1 MMGDTAV
8 VYIQFFFLGGGG
20 GERESPLP
28 IGMETGGG
36 GFY

>member
-20 GERESPLP
+20 EDRGSPLP
-28 IGMETGGG
+28 RTRERNGAGIS
-36 GFY
+36 

>member
-20 GERESPLP
+20 GDRVFPHPRKVL
-28 IGMETGGG
+28 IAGG